1 MARLLVDLALGAA
14 HAAALGIGRM
24 PEPLLRRLAGAPH
37 VVDGQSLYPEVR
49 IARRLG
55 ALRPLPDAGVDATRD
70 RVRRQARLL
79 GSRPA
84 VDRVEDLTI
93 PGPRERLSLR
103 VYQADP
109 DVPPEGVLVWYHGGG
124 WVVGGLSTADP
135 VCRFLALSSNLVVVS
150 VGYGLAPEHPFP
162 EGIDDALAA
171 FRWVRANSRRW
182 RPALDRLPV
191 AVGGDSAGGNAAAVV
206 ANLARDDDGPTGA
219 RTGGPDFQLMLYPAT
234 DATTRYPSSR
244 MFDGYG
250 LPARRVDW
258 YLGRYLSDPGQ
269 AKDPRVSPMLTED
282 LTGVAPA
289 HVVVAGFDVL
299 RDEGLAY
306 AERLR
311 RAGVPTSVQVVSGHV
326 HAFANATGASR
337 NARRHLARAARV
349 TEAAL
354 ARRVSGVRHPA

>member
-1 MARLLVDLALGAA
+1 MARLLVDLAVGAA

-24 PEPLLRRLAGAPH
+24 PDQVLRRLAGPPH
-37 VVDGQSLYPEVR
+37 VVDGQCLYPEVQL
-49 IARRLG
+49 AQRLG
-55 ALRPLPDAGVDATRD
+55 ALRPPPDGGVGATRA
-70 RVRRQARLL
+70 RVKRQARVM

-84 VDRVEDLTI
+84 VGRVEDLTI
-93 PGPRERLSLR
+93 PGTRGRVRLR

-109 DVPPEGVLVWYHGGG
+109 DVPPDGVLVWYHGGG

-135 VCRFLALSSNLVVVS
+135 VCRFLALSSNLVIVS
-150 VGYGLAPEHPFP
+150 VRYGLAPEHPFP
-162 EGIDDALAA
+162 EGLDDAVTA

-182 RPALDRLPV
+182 RPRLSLLPV

-206 ANLARDDDGPTGA
+206 ARLTRDDDGPGGESG
-219 RTGGPDFQLMLYPAT
+219 GGPHFQLMLYPAT
-234 DATTRYPSSR
+234 DATTRYPSSA

-250 LPARRVDW
+250 LPAARVDW
-258 YLGRYLSDPGQ
+258 YLQRYLTDPGLT
-269 AKDPRVSPMLTED
+269 KDPRVSPMVADD
-282 LTGVAPA
+282 LAGVAPA

-311 RAGVPTSVQVVSGHV
+311 EAGVPASVQVATGHV

-337 NARRHLARAARV
+337 NARLHLARAARV
-349 TEAAL
+349 TEVAL
-354 ARRVSGVRHPA
+354 ARHVPRGGVA